1 MMQHTELRCAC
12 ESRVTKIPDVHNF
25 WDGPDVCAHA
35 VFYLPKNRVA
45 TNGDDPVTTPVN
57 PLSLKKGYYMKNKYT
72 MTTDLKALEVYLGS
86 ATIIAFDFETAPH
99 EQWKGEGDAALDP
112 HKAHIVGI
120 SLSVS
125 EGTGIYIPLC
135 HENFENAE
143 INSIFNFL
151 KNRVFKNPEVLKIA
165 HNLCFEAKFLLNRG
179 IVLTLPVYDTMAA
192 AQMTL
197 KDDHH
202 FRHLGDAGL
211 KTLAWEIFKI
221 SLLGFSETVGE
232 KTFGDLD
239 PNDQK
244 TIDYA
249 CADADIALRLYHALN
264 HWFKKNIPSH
274 EALIRT
280 LESPVTLF
288 VAMMEHRGF
297 LVDKPAM
304 IQAGKLAE
312 TKLNQLKKNLETAG
326 SRFINIGANA
336 ATNDFKD
343 YLFKDL
349 TLPVLKQTD
358 TGKPSVDAE
367 ALNLTIEYCETHHPE
382 FLGFLR
388 DVMVYR
394 GLSKLHKTYIIGLME
409 KINAVTGAIHTRF
422 FQLGTETGRFSSQT
436 PNCQNLPASETHGI
450 QVRDFFVDRSGHILV
465 ALDYS
470 QIELRIGAWF
480 TKDSKML
487 EVYKEGGDI
496 HAQTTAAIY
505 NIPLAEARDKTHPD
519 YKLRRTVAKNI
530 NFGIFYGLYPKGLQ
544 RILKLKADL
553 TLGIEA
559 CEAMIFNIHLAY
571 PGLALW
577 QFRVKEAAG
586 YVETVDSALGRRRCL
601 TGINAPDDGL
611 QSHYERAALN
621 HPIQGTAADVLKL
634 AMVRLLQ
641 GLSAR
646 PFIHPLLT
654 VHDEIVFEVEND
666 SIEKAVPWL
675 KASMEENPF
684 DGFDVPIVTEVSLGQ
699 SYGSLKPWVGT
710 VGPQ

>member
-1 MMQHTELRCAC
+1 
-12 ESRVTKIPDVHNF
+12 
-25 WDGPDVCAHA
+25 
-35 VFYLPKNRVA
+35 
-45 TNGDDPVTTPVN
+45 
-57 PLSLKKGYYMKNKYT
+57 MKNNYI
-72 MTTDLKALEVYLGS
+72 MTPDLKTLEDYLGS
-86 ATIIAFDFETAPH
+86 AAIIAFDFETAPH
-99 EQWKGEGDAALDP
+99 ERWKVAKDSAIDP

-125 EGTGIYIPLC
+125 EGTGIYIPLY

-143 INSIFNFL
+143 SQSIFNFL
-151 KNRVFKNPEVLKIA
+151 KNRVFENPEVLKIA
-165 HNLCFEAKFLLNRG
+165 HNLCFEAKFLMNQG
-179 IVLTLPVYDTMAA
+179 IILALPVYDTMAA

-197 KDDHH
+197 KDDNH
-202 FRHLGDAGL
+202 FRRLGDARL

-221 SLLGFSETVGE
+221 SLPGYSETVGIE
-232 KTFGDLD
+232 TFGDLD
-239 PNDQK
+239 PKDQK
-244 TIDYA
+244 TINYA

-264 HWFKKNIPSH
+264 RWFKKNIPSH

-280 LESPVTLF
+280 LESPVALF
-288 VAMMEHRGF
+288 VAMMEERGF
-297 LVDKPAM
+297 LVDEPAM
-304 IQAGKLAE
+304 LQAGKVAE
-312 TKLNQLKKNLETAG
+312 TNLNRLKENLETAG
-326 SRFINIGANA
+326 SRFIKIGANA
-336 ATNDFKD
+336 ATKDFKD
-343 YLFKDL
+343 YLFKDWG
-349 TLPVLKQTD
+349 LPVLKQTD

-382 FLGFLR
+382 ILGFLR

-394 GLSKLHKTYIIGLME
+394 GLSKLHKTYIIGLTE

-436 PNCQNLPASETHGI
+436 PNCQNLPAGETHGI
-450 QVRDFFVDRSGHILV
+450 QVRDFFVARPGHTLV

-505 NIPLAEARDKTHPD
+505 NIPLSEARDKTHPD

-571 PGLALW
+571 PGLSPW
-577 QFRVKEAAG
+577 QFMVKETAG
-586 YVETVDSALGRRRCL
+586 YFETVDSALGRRRCL
-601 TGINAPDDGL
+601 AGINAPDDGL

-641 GLSAR
+641 GLSTR
-646 PFIHPLLT
+646 TFIHPLLT

-666 SIEKAVPWL
+666 SIAEAVTWL
-675 KASMEENPF
+675 KATMEEKPF
-684 DGFDVPIVTEVSLGQ
+684 DGFDVPIVAEVSTGQ
-699 SYGSLKPWVGT
+699 TYGSLKLW
-710 VGPQ
+710 